1 MENELRS
8 NLAACFAAFSAASSL
23 SASTIARAAAGDW
36 RFFERIQTRSFT
48 ARKYDEVLRWFS
60 SNWPDS
66 AVWPED
72 VDRPTQESQAG
83 SEIVGGEDAAL
94 AHDGET
100 AADSRSGHAISA
112 DAALRAEAGR

>member
-36 RFFERIQTRSFT
+36 RFFERVQTRSFT

-60 SNWPDS
+60 SNWPDG

-72 VDRPTQESQAG
+72 VDRPTQEPQAG
-83 SEIVGGEDAAL
+83 SEVVGGSGTL

-100 AADSRSGHAISA
+100 AADGRSGHAISA
-112 DAALRAEAGR
+112 DATLRAEAGR